1 MELFKKKIGPVFLKE
16 DSDAEIFIDKM
27 TSLLEKAEGQLKRDI
42 EKEIKLAS
50 YGLMG
55 EKNIAF
61 ELRNSDMDMYIL
73 HDLYFEY
80 NDLQAQID
88 YLIITRKR
96 VYVIEC
102 KNLIGNIEIDN
113 SGNFV
118 RTYELFGK
126 KVKEGLYSPITQ
138 NERHRL
144 VIKGLRGQDKNI
156 LTKFLFEKNFDN
168 NYKSVIVLANP
179 KTYLNARFAKK
190 EIKDQV
196 IRADQLVAY
205 IKEKDREVTNYTYS
219 GEEMCELAIFFLE
232 KNIPTRS
239 EYFHKY
245 EQMLASICVSEETRE
260 GKVDVEESVGVETIN
275 NDKCEENINKLEES
289 QKCPRCGAEL
299 ILRTALKGSNVGK
312 QFYGCKAFPKC
323 RYVKNFD

>member
-1 MELFKKKIGPVFLKE
+1 
-16 DSDAEIFIDKM
+16 
-27 TSLLEKAEGQLKRDI
+27 
-42 EKEIKLAS
+42 
-50 YGLMG
+50 MG

-245 EQMLASICVSEETRE
+245 EQMLASICVSEETRD

>member
-1 MELFKKKIGPVFLKE
+1 
-16 DSDAEIFIDKM
+16 
-27 TSLLEKAEGQLKRDI
+27 
-42 EKEIKLAS
+42 
-50 YGLMG
+50 
-55 EKNIAF
+55 
-61 ELRNSDMDMYIL
+61 MDMYIL

-179 KTYLNARFAKK
+179 
-190 EIKDQV
+190 
-196 IRADQLVAY
+196 
-205 IKEKDREVTNYTYS
+205 
-219 GEEMCELAIFFLE
+219 
-232 KNIPTRS
+232 
-239 EYFHKY
+239 
-245 EQMLASICVSEETRE
+245 
-260 GKVDVEESVGVETIN
+260 
-275 NDKCEENINKLEES
+275 
-289 QKCPRCGAEL
+289 
-299 ILRTALKGSNVGK
+299 
-312 QFYGCKAFPKC
+312 
-323 RYVKNFD
+323 